1 MLFCHVRVAIKVCT
15 CARMQGA
22 ERRVPIN
29 YASRYRSSGDLAR
42 QSYLPF
48 KVNATGVMP
57 VIFSTSL
64 LAVPGAIAR
73 FSGIEALQPAA
84 VALAPGGPLYLP
96 ANVLFI
102 IGINYYYTFL
112 QLDPNDVSEQLKRT
126 VRFIRQGISVP
137 PNAVRDVHC
146 LVSPEH
152 LEQKACCLL
161 SLKMS
166 TISCCITKKKTT
178 LRGMHL

>member
-1 MLFCHVRVAIKVCT
+1 MVGASPHELALLPHLTPSTVGPSHWRSTHSSGCRA
-15 CARMQGA
+15 QGA

-42 QSYLPF
+42 ASYLPF

-73 FSGIEALQPAA
+73 FSGVEALQPAA
-84 VALAPGGPLYLP
+84 VALSPGGPLYLP

-102 IGINYYYTFL
+102 IAINYYYTFL
-112 QLDPNDVSEQLKRT
+112 QLDPNDVADQLKRQ
-126 VRFIRQGISVP
+126 VWSLPLI
-137 PNAVRDVHC
+137 
-146 LVSPEH
+146 H
-152 LEQKACCLL
+152 LYSRA
-161 SLKMS
+161 
-166 TISCCITKKKTT
+166 
-178 LRGMHL
+178 

>member
-1 MLFCHVRVAIKVCT
+1 M
-15 CARMQGA
+15 
-22 ERRVPIN
+22 PIN
-29 YASRYRSSGDLAR
+29 YASRYRGSGDLAR
-42 QSYLPF
+42 ASYLPF

-84 VALAPGGPLYLP
+84 VALEPGGPLYLP

-112 QLDPNDVSEQLKRT
+112 QLDPNDVSDQLKRT
-126 VRFIRQGISVP
+126 VRRRPLSG
-137 PNAVRDVHC
+137 ALGTGGHDG
-146 LVSPEH
+146 
-152 LEQKACCLL
+152 ACRACSQMPLL
-161 SLKMS
+161 
-166 TISCCITKKKTT
+166 
-178 LRGMHL
+178 